1 MLELL
6 RKKKSLRI
14 LIVAGAAIAA
24 LAGAVYLYFHNPHSY
39 PLPCVFYSLTGFY
52 CPGCGAGRASYSL
65 LHGRFLDAF
74 CYNPVMTVLL
84 PLLALYV
91 AARAIDRAITGGD
104 HIDQKISVKFVAGIL
119 IFVLLFGI
127 VRNIPVY
134 PFNLLVPGGLFELLN
149 LRLTGRP
156 ENKRRK
162 KLLCKPDKAEERKI
176 NEK

>member
-52 CPGCGAGRASYSL
+52 CPASYSL

-91 AARAIDRAITGGD
+91 AARAIDWAITGGD

-134 PFNLLVPGGLFELLN
+134 PFNLLVPGGLFELF
-149 LRLTGRP
+149 
-156 ENKRRK
+156 
-162 KLLCKPDKAEERKI
+162 
-176 NEK
+176 

>member
-91 AARAIDRAITGGD
+91 AARAIDWAITGGD

-134 PFNLLVPGGLFELLN
+134 PFNLLVPGACLN
-149 LRLTGRP
+149 CF
-156 ENKRRK
+156 KFAAHRK
-162 KLLCKPDKAEERKI
+162 AGKQEAKKAI
-176 NEK
+176 M

>member
-74 CYNPVMTVLL
+74 CYNPVMTVLRFMWRQEQSIGRL
-84 PLLALYV
+84 
-91 AARAIDRAITGGD
+91 RAEI
-104 HIDQKISVKFVAGIL
+104 ISI
-119 IFVLLFGI
+119 
-127 VRNIPVY
+127 
-134 PFNLLVPGGLFELLN
+134 
-149 LRLTGRP
+149 
-156 ENKRRK
+156 RRSV
-162 KLLCKPDKAEERKI
+162 
-176 NEK
+176 

>member
-1 MLELL
+1 MMNKLKTTSVCRSASIQGMLFLAM
-6 RKKKSLRI
+6 I
-14 LIVAGAAIAA
+14 LTGSGAMF
-24 LAGAVYLYFHNPHSY
+24 YLYLVRSGIVVPRMCDVY
-39 PLPCVFYSLTGFY
+39 RLTGFY

-91 AARAIDRAITGGD
+91 AARAIDWAITGGD

-134 PFNLLVPGGLFELLN
+134 PFNLLVPGGLFELF
-149 LRLTGRP
+149 
-156 ENKRRK
+156 
-162 KLLCKPDKAEERKI
+162 
-176 NEK
+176 

>member
-39 PLPCVFYSLTGFY
+39 PLPCV
-52 CPGCGAGRASYSL
+52 CYSL

-91 AARAIDRAITGGD
+91 AARAIDWAITGGD

-134 PFNLLVPGGLFELLN
+134 PFNLLVPGGLFELF
-149 LRLTGRP
+149 
-156 ENKRRK
+156 
-162 KLLCKPDKAEERKI
+162 
-176 NEK
+176 

>member
-74 CYNPVMTVLL
+74 CYNPVMTVL
-84 PLLALYV
+84 ALYV
-91 AARAIDRAITGGD
+91 AARAIDWAITGGD

-134 PFNLLVPGGLFELLN
+134 PFNLLVPGGLFELF
-149 LRLTGRP
+149 
-156 ENKRRK
+156 
-162 KLLCKPDKAEERKI
+162 
-176 NEK
+176 

>member
-74 CYNPVMTVLL
+74 CYNPVMT
-84 PLLALYV
+84 
-91 AARAIDRAITGGD
+91 ARAIDWAITGGD

-134 PFNLLVPGGLFELLN
+134 PFNLLVPGGLFELF
-149 LRLTGRP
+149 
-156 ENKRRK
+156 
-162 KLLCKPDKAEERKI
+162 
-176 NEK
+176 

>member
-84 PLLALYV
+84 PLLALCGGKSNRLGDYGRRSYRSEDQCKICRRNIDF
-91 AARAIDRAITGGD
+91 RAFVRNRKKYSG
-104 HIDQKISVKFVAGIL
+104 ISV
-119 IFVLLFGI
+119 
-127 VRNIPVY
+127 
-134 PFNLLVPGGLFELLN
+134 
-149 LRLTGRP
+149 
-156 ENKRRK
+156 
-162 KLLCKPDKAEERKI
+162 
-176 NEK
+176 